1 MAQWD
6 MQIGHLHYKYTWTVK
21 AVFEATKMTDKYLHK
36 GSWFAFYV
44 QLMEILTES
53 FFLTF

>member
-1 MAQWD
+1 
-6 MQIGHLHYKYTWTVK
+6 
-21 AVFEATKMTDKYLHK
+21 LHK

-44 QLMEILTES
+44 QLMEILAES